1 MKIALLILAAGE
13 SRRMGS
19 PKQLLAWEHTT
30 LLGHAIETAI
40 SSRADQVL
48 VLLGAE
54 ASDIRN
60 SLNMDGIEI
69 IVNEDWK
76 EGLGS
81 TIRKGVTFIE
91 SLDPVPD
98 AVLLMLADQPLL
110 GVNHLDKLISEIK
123 KGDVGIVCT
132 TYDKKLGVPAVFI
145 RKYFRELSQLQGDRG
160 AGKLIAS
167 HSDQAVGI
175 AAGRNVVDLDTPQDY
190 LSLRR
195 TQLKT
200 DT

>member
-54 ASDIRN
+54 ASDILN

-81 TIRKGVTFIE
+81 TIRKGVIFIE

-110 GVNHLDKLISEIK
+110 GANHLDTLISEIK
-123 KGDVGIVCT
+123 KGNVGIVCT
-132 TYDKKLGVPAVFI
+132 TYDEKLGVPAVFI
-145 RKYFRELSQLQGDRG
+145 RKYFSELAQLQGDRG

-175 AAGRNVVDLDTPQDY
+175 PAGRNVVDLDTPQDY